1 MYIHIVITNIYICVF
16 IHLSFSLCIEL
27 DDWEWRIEQLDTWK
41 PYEFFG
47 QHLQLAPMIPID
59 SLWMLVA
66 GFTTLLFLS
75 TVRAYHVVELSLWK
89 IATAWNHKF
98 VDCYAWLNASY
109 IYIYL
114 DICWTTLLQCSLW
127 NWKRSQLSSLF
138 QFWHAKPACWLEISV
153 LFSATSLV
161 KPSSGLDFGGP
172 IQHPPHKMPRGSS
185 WIHPL
190 PLQRGPMVL
199 NDDELVDNVS
209 GALRCSICLN
219 VFTEPAAWRK
229 ICSLNDMITYARI
242 AQDKR

>member
-1 MYIHIVITNIYICVF
+1 MYIHIVITYIYICVF

-109 IYIYL
+109 IYIYIYL

-190 PLQRGPMVL
+190 PLQRGAHGPQWRWTGGQRLRGFALQHLSQRLHWAGGLAKDLFVKRH
-199 NDDELVDNVS
+199 DNV
-209 GALRCSICLN
+209 C
-219 VFTEPAAWRK
+219 
-229 ICSLNDMITYARI
+229 
-242 AQDKR
+242 